1 MKAINIDTDETVDV
15 VPFGLLSPDLS
26 SLYMVDANT
35 GYQMGWHYD
44 TFDEG
49 AWYLLPEDP
58 GCAGET
64 IGEVY
69 SEDED
74 MWEDEMN
81 TALESYGLRL
91 GDEDKRLGG
100 YWLEG
105 L

>member
-35 GYQMGWHYD
+35 GYPMARFYD
-44 TFDEG
+44 TSNESGWCVLPG
-49 AWYLLPEDP
+49 AP
-58 GCAGET
+58 GYAGET

-69 SEDED
+69 NEDED
-74 MWEDEMN
+74 EWEQEMN
-81 TALESYGLRL
+81 EELAQYGLAL
-91 GDEDKRLGG
+91 GDEDSELGG
-100 YWLEG
+100 YWLEE